1 MYLYSGNNPEI
12 RQTLKKEFEEELEAK
27 EFANDHSLK
36 FPKFTVTD
44 LEENEI
50 IYSDR
55 MANDELDATNSML
68 FPNKD

>member
-1 MYLYSGNNPEI
+1 MYLYSGTNPEI
-12 RQTLKKEFEEELEAK
+12 RQNLKKEFEGELEAK
-27 EFANDHSLK
+27 EFANDHSVK

-50 IYSDR
+50 IYSNK
-55 MANDELDATNSML
+55 MADDELDATNSMM